1 MKKVTIQ
8 RLTKIALALTLA
20 GYCSVPAALAA
31 DKASRT
37 SKVSQTSKVS
47 SLKSGSG
54 WQTSGNTGSIIG
66 TVPKIKLPDA
76 PATDDGLHVKVA
88 IDRGGRTVT
97 SDGDKQ
103 FHVGDK
109 VTVSWDINDTEGDT
123 DLNNT
128 LTTKS
133 IKWMCYKDQNKTE
146 WHAID
151 NDGSDY
157 YTIKAEDENCYIGL
171 QITPET
177 VTGDPRVGVLVDMA
191 DLSTAA
197 GGGSDSDDIPEGPV
211 VDNDVIVTIYD
222 KDDTSINLLKDSS
235 VKLQTGHTYRVKLWR
250 DTNGNGTYDDGVD
263 TDVTSYYDYQ
273 WVFTGTSAT
282 AGTSGDS
289 SVTNGD
295 LLIPVTNAAATA
307 NVLPTAGA
315 DGVQG
320 NTLAVKYKR
329 K

>member
-20 GYCSVPAALAA
+20 GYCSAPVLAA
-31 DKASRT
+31 NKTSRLSQV
-37 SKVSQTSKVS
+37 SKVG
-47 SLKSGSG
+47 SLQSGNG
-54 WQTSGNTGSIIG
+54 WQTSSNTGSIIG
-66 TVPKIKLPDA
+66 TVPKIKLPGA
-76 PATDDGLHVKVA
+76 PATDDGLHVKVD
-88 IDRGGRTVT
+88 IDRGSRTVS

-109 VTVSWDINDTEGDT
+109 VTVSWEINDTEGDT
-123 DLNNT
+123 DDA
-128 LTTKS
+128 TTPKTKGS
-133 IKWMCYKDQNKTE
+133 IKWMCYKDQSKTE

-151 NDGSDY
+151 NNGLDS
-157 YTIKAEDENCYIGL
+157 YTIKKTDENCYIGL

-177 VTGDPRVGVLVDMA
+177 VTGDPRQGVLVDMA

-211 VDNDVIVTIYD
+211 VDDDLNVTIYD
-222 KDDTSINLLKDSS
+222 KDNTTVNLLKDSS
-235 VKLQTGHTYRVKLWR
+235 VKLQTGHTYKVKLWR
-250 DTNGNGTYDDGVD
+250 DTNGNDKYDDGVD

-273 WVFTGTSAT
+273 WVFTGASAT

-289 SVTNGD
+289 SVTNED
-295 LLIPVTNAAATA
+295 LLIPVTNADAKTS
-307 NVLPTAGA
+307 VLSTAGA